1 MSNLSASRE
10 VRNRRLKIPAL
21 QDGGIHPILRS
32 CFFFIS
38 LKGGTAGVSILLK
51 NTMNPSGSYRISS
64 IANNVEREID
74 RLKAQVDLF
83 WNNEWEKYQA
93 HGLADADTI
102 IELGSGPGFLLEKLL
117 THIPQASVTGLEIDP
132 LLVNYAMDYLKNE
145 NPDRWCV
152 YEGNITQ
159 TGMKDDAYDF
169 AITRLVLEH
178 LPDPMEAIREIYRIV
193 KPGGKVIVVDND
205 FEMHIMTYP
214 PVPGLRELYDAYCQA
229 RFAEGGNPKIGRELP
244 RILNEGGFTNVQFD
258 IISAHSTILGDKMFF
273 KSEGVGIPYK
283 LVQDGYLSS
292 KDLGKISVGW
302 RKMVKDDQH
311 AIVRQLCLAVGEKV
325 G

>member
-1 MSNLSASRE
+1 
-10 VRNRRLKIPAL
+10 
-21 QDGGIHPILRS
+21 
-32 CFFFIS
+32 
-38 LKGGTAGVSILLK
+38 
-51 NTMNPSGSYRISS
+51 MNPSGSYRITS
-64 IANNVEREID
+64 INNNVEMEIN

-83 WNNEWEKYQA
+83 WPSEWQHYQA
-93 HGLADADTI
+93 HGLAGAGNI

-117 THIPQASVTGLEIDP
+117 THIPQANVTGLEIDP
-132 LLVNYAMDYLKNE
+132 LLVNYAMDYLKKKNYG
-145 NPDRWCV
+145 RWQV

-159 TGMKDDAYDF
+159 TGLTDHTYDF

-178 LPDPMEAIREIYRIV
+178 LTDPIEAVREIYRIV

-214 PVPGLRELYDAYCQA
+214 SVPGLRELYDAYCEA

-244 RILNEGGFTNVQFD
+244 RILKEGGFSNVQFEL
-258 IISAHSTILGDKMFF
+258 ISAHSTILGDEMFF
-273 KSEGVGIPYK
+273 QSEGVGIPYK
-283 LVQDGYLSS
+283 LKQDGYLSS

-302 RKMVKDDQH
+302 RKMVQDEQH

-325 G
+325 E